1 MIEIYKDLRKRLS
14 DIVKNKY
21 DINLDKINL
30 QVPQDRNFGDI
41 STTIPFVLASKLK
54 RKPFEISNEI
64 AKEFED
70 DNRFSEIRI
79 ANGGYINFYFDKE
92 FLINYLSEKREIEK
106 KDKKVIVEHTSIN
119 PNKSAHIGHLRNS
132 CIGDTLSRIAREYG
146 YEVEIHNY
154 IDDTGIQ
161 VADVVWGLIHYK
173 KMNLEEIKRIENLES
188 YLWELYIEV
197 SDILNK
203 SEEYKKQRDELHKKM
218 EERKSPEFE
227 ISSYV
232 SEIIMKSHIKLM
244 DRLGIRYDLL
254 VKESDIIYKKFFD
267 KTAELLKSL
276 NIMYLSKDE
285 DKKGCWVIRY
295 EKENIEKI
303 IIRSNNTSTYIA
315 KDLAY
320 TFWKFGLLDDDF
332 SYVKTDIYKDK
343 ELYSTDSIKGEK
355 KQGFGDSDIVFNVI
369 DYRQS
374 YLQNII
380 KQVIESID
388 KFKHKDKSFNHFGYE
403 MVALSHNC
411 VKEMGFKISDEA
423 KKKPYVEVSGR
434 KGIAIKA
441 EDLIDMLIKRAKNEI
456 LKRNKEINDDDLQDI
471 SKKIAIGALR
481 YFMIKYNSNS
491 VIVFDFDEVLNFE
504 GDTGPYLQY
513 SVVRLNSIFSK
524 ISDKLEDLKY
534 DINKISEEEMFFVR
548 DILVQI
554 LDTDTKFEMVINSK
568 DVSIIANHIYTIAQK
583 TNHYYHN
590 FPVISENNRNLKNF
604 RIKFLSILKDNLTY
618 MLNLIGI
625 VIPKKM

>member
-1 MIEIYKDLRKRLS
+1 MNKIYGNLKDKLRDIIKSHYKIELE
-14 DIVKNKY
+14 N
-21 DINLDKINL
+21 INL

-54 RKPFEISNEI
+54 TKPYEISKI
-64 AKEFED
+64 IVKEFEND
-70 DNRFSEIRI
+70 RRFSVIRI

-92 FLINYLSEKREIEK
+92 FLISHFSKPKEVK
-106 KDKKVIVEHTSIN
+106 KLNKKVIIEHTSIN

-132 CIGDTLSRIAREYG
+132 CIGDTLFGIARESG
-146 YEVEIHNY
+146 FDVEVHNY

-161 VADVVWGLIHYK
+161 VADVVWGLIYHK
-173 KMNLEEIKRIENLES
+173 KLNINEIKKIENLES

-197 SDILNK
+197 SNILNN
-203 SEEYKKQRDELHKKM
+203 SEDLKRQRDILHKKI
-218 EERKSPEFE
+218 EERENPEYE

-232 SEIIMKSHIKLM
+232 SETIMKSHVKLM
-244 DRLGIRYDLL
+244 NRLKIRYDLL
-254 VKESDIIYKKFFD
+254 VKESDIIYKRFFD

-276 NIMYLSKDE
+276 NIMYMSKDKE
-285 DKKGCWVIRY
+285 KQGCWVIKY
-295 EKENIEKI
+295 EKEDIEKI

-320 TFWKFGLLDDDF
+320 TFWKFGLLNQDF
-332 SYVKTDIYKDK
+332 SYVKTDLYPDK
-343 ELYSTDSIKGEK
+343 ELYSTDSIKGK
-355 KQGFGDSDIVFNVI
+355 PNNSFGKADIVFNVI

-388 KFKHKDKSFNHFGYE
+388 KFKNTDKSFNHFGYE

-411 VKEMGFKISDEA
+411 VKELGFEINEEA

-441 EDLIDMLIKRAKNEI
+441 EDLIDMLINRAKKEI
-456 LKRNKEINDDDLQDI
+456 SKRNKDIDDNDLEKI
-471 SKKIAIGALR
+471 AKKIGIAALR
-481 YFMIKYNSNS
+481 YFMIKYTSNS
-491 VIVFDFDEVLNFE
+491 IIVFDFNEVLSFE

-513 SVVRLNSIFSK
+513 TVVRLNSIFSK
-524 ISDKLEDLKY
+524 LNTDSKNIEY
-534 DINKISEEEMFFVR
+534 NINRISEEEIFFVR
-548 DILVQI
+548 DILVLL
-554 LDTDTKFEMVINSK
+554 LDTDTKFDMVIKSK
-568 DVSIIANHIYTIAQK
+568 DVSILANHIYIIAQK

-590 FPVISENNRNLKNF
+590 YPVISEKDSDLKNF
-604 RIKFLSILKDNLTY
+604 RIKFLSILRE
-618 MLNLIGI
+618 NLINLLKIIGI
-625 VIPKKM
+625 EVPKKM